1 MTDKQP
7 TQEAAQ
13 RLADKI
19 KAYWAE
25 RGWDVNVRLEYV
37 RGQHRSVEIP
47 ERHEGHWRIH
57 TDLVDGKPT
66 KRVKEAAT

>member
-7 TQEAAQ
+7 TEEGAQ

-19 KAYWAE
+19 KAYWAD
-25 RGWDVNVRLEYV
+25 RGWYVTTHLEYV
-37 RGQHRSVEIP
+37 RGAHKSDVRS

-57 TDLVDGKPT
+57 TDLVDGMPT
-66 KRVKEAAT
+66 KRIVETAA